1 MTFLTPFA
9 RQFCCFIIIL
19 TMASC
24 TKYAENPETVRRSI
38 RVQLNLPADGVSI
51 AQNERLDFSA
61 NATYEDGTAL
71 SSPKYIWRSHRDGII
86 GYGSQFFRSGLTL
99 GSHTI
104 ELSVYADNA
113 DSSTAKINLTVT
125 QAANN
130 MRVEIYTPAGQRISQ
145 HDAILLEGKARN
157 EHGQRI
163 IPVDKIVWSSDI
175 DGILGTGE
183 TIEPAGLSPGLHTIT
198 LTAEGDTAVSSAV
211 ISLISQA
218 APANGLNVII
228 LDPPPGSTFS
238 TGQEVT
244 FRGIAT
250 DANGN
255 HLSGEQMVWTSSI
268 DYFSPFGIGE
278 TCVVPGFSAGWHR
291 VTCRA
296 EDAAGNVNTT
306 SMQIYISQ

>member
-1 MTFLTPFA
+1 MRFLTPFG
-9 RQFCCFIIIL
+9 RQICCFIIML
-19 TMASC
+19 TVASC
-24 TKYAENPETVRRSI
+24 TKYAEDPESVRRSI
-38 RVQLNLPADGVSI
+38 RVQLNLPADGVRI
-51 AQNERLDFSA
+51 AQNELLDFSA

-71 SSPKYIWRSHRDGII
+71 TAPKYIWRSHRDGII
-86 GYGSQFFRSGLTL
+86 GYGPQFFRSGLTV

-104 ELSVYADNA
+104 ELSVYAANA
-113 DSSTAKINLTVT
+113 DSSTAKISLTVT
-125 QAANN
+125 QAANG
-130 MRVEIYTPAGQRISQ
+130 MRVEIFTPAGQSISQ
-145 HDAILLEGKARN
+145 HDAVLLEGKARD
-157 EHGQRI
+157 EHGRRVF
-163 IPVDKIVWSSDI
+163 PSENVVWSSDI
-175 DGILGTGE
+175 DGVLGTGE

-198 LTAEGDTAVSSAV
+198 LTAEGDTAVSSAS
-211 ISLISQA
+211 ITLISNA
-218 APANGLNVII
+218 VPANGLNVII

-238 TGQEVT
+238 SGQEVT

-278 TCVVPGFSAGWHR
+278 TCVVPGFSSGWHR

-296 EDAAGNVNTT
+296 EDAAGNVNST